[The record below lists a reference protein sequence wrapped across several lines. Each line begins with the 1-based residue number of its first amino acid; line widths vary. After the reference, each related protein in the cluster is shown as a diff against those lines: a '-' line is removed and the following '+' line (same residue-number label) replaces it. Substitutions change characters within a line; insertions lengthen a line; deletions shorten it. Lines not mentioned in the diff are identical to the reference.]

1 VLLEMV
7 AVVGLVE
14 FELPPADVG
23 VALDRIKRAPSGL
36 SGVFTLS
43 FVTPE
48 DKNLLTLLST
58 NLFCTITLCTK
69 ICRISFSRDT

>member
-1 VLLEMV
+1 VVLLEMV

-23 VALDRIKRAPSGL
+23 VTLDRIKRAPSGL

-48 DKNLLTLLST
+48 DKNLRLPLLST
-58 NLFCTITLCTK
+58 NLFCILTLY
-69 ICRISFSRDT
+69 I